1 MAICINCVLAKKDEE
16 FITSLNLTIK
26 FQRYFFIRT
35 EQVEML
41 KNEYLMQ
48 FDERHVAISN
58 Y

>member
-1 MAICINCVLAKKDEE
+1 MAICINCILVKKDEE
-16 FITSLNLTIK
+16 FITSLKLTIN
-26 FQRYFFIRT
+26 FERCFFKRT

-48 FDERHVAISN
+48 FNERRIAISN

>member
-1 MAICINCVLAKKDEE
+1 MAICMNCILAKKDEE

-26 FQRYFFIRT
+26 FERYFFIRT

-48 FDERHVAISN
+48 FR
-58 Y
+58 